1 MADRPMAIPLTL
13 RCDCGDVISAQAGD
27 IVTCTCGRRY
37 DTSTLPGPSIAHVHA
52 TQARLRLYA
61 RLGVIIVVF
70 MGLLGFFV
78 AGLPGVAGAASIS
91 AILWWRV
98 VAPALR
104 RRHMDDVTDLPTWNL
119 EADRDA

>member
-1 MADRPMAIPLTL
+1 MSIPLTL
-13 RCDCGDVISAQAGD
+13 RCECGEVLSTQSGET
-27 IVTCTCGRRY
+27 VTCACGRRY
-37 DTSTLPGPSIAHVHA
+37 DTSTLPGPSVAHVKA

-70 MGLLGFFV
+70 FGLLGFFL

-104 RRHMDDVTDLPTWNL
+104 RKHMDDVNDLPTWTV

>member
-1 MADRPMAIPLTL
+1 MSIPITL
-13 RCDCGDVISAQAGD
+13 RCECGEVLSAQAGD
-27 IVTCTCGRRY
+27 VVTCTCRRRY
-37 DTSTLPGPSIAHVHA
+37 DTSTLPGPSIAHVRS

-61 RLGVIIVVF
+61 RLGAVVVVLF
-70 MGLLGFFV
+70 GLLGFYF

-91 AILWWRV
+91 AIVWWRV

-104 RRHMDDVTDLPTWNL
+104 RKHMDDVTDLPTWNV